1 MGQKIKLG
9 FAIFLLI
16 IMCAIGIPALLDSRG
31 QSGYA
36 KPVATPQVRQ
46 YSHAEAYAEAEA
58 IISKYLKSPSTA
70 KFPSIVDVDIKDLGD
85 GGFQVEGYVDA
96 QNSFGAML
104 RQNWQMVFQFV
115 GDGVD
120 VRVVGI
126 DGQLVYKKPSTK

>member
-1 MGQKIKLG
+1 MRQKIKIG
-9 FAIFLLI
+9 FVALLLLI
-16 IMCAIGIPALLDSRG
+16 MFAVAIPQLLDFRG
-31 QSGYA
+31 QSA
-36 KPVATPQVRQ
+36 PSRTVTASQQRE

-70 KFPSIVDVDIKDLGD
+70 KFPSIGEVKIEDLGG

-104 RQNWQMVFQFV
+104 RQNWEMVFQFV

-126 DGQLVYKKPSTK
+126 DGQLVYKKPSAK

>member
-9 FAIFLLI
+9 SVALLFVAMFAI
-16 IMCAIGIPALLDSRG
+16 AIPALLDSRG
-31 QSGYA
+31 QSVPA
-36 KPVATPQVRQ
+36 QTVATPQAHE

-58 IISKYLKSPSTA
+58 IVSKYLKSPSTA
-70 KFPSIVDVDIKDLGD
+70 KFPSMSEVNIKDLGAE
-85 GGFQVEGYVDA
+85 GFQVEGYVDA

-104 RQNWQMVFQFV
+104 RQNWEMVFQFV

-126 DGQLVYKKPSTK
+126 DGQLVYQKPSAK